1 MNFNIDDYKGKYVMH
16 CKTKEEARSFCDY
29 FHREKSPLAY
39 YGNSHMDIFQS
50 KTAYNFNEGTI
61 GDVEFYSSNGYKV
74 LEWSDFYE

>member
-39 YGNSHMDIFQS
+39 
-50 KTAYNFNEGTI
+50 
-61 GDVEFYSSNGYKV
+61 
-74 LEWSDFYE
+74 